1 MDRTIFG
8 RMRTLPMCDKCKAL
22 DDKIERYRRLA
33 AAITDRQMLDGL
45 QKLIAE
51 AEAQKADLHPEQHE

>member
-1 MDRTIFG
+1 
-8 RMRTLPMCDKCKAL
+8 MCDKCKAL
-22 DDKIERYRRLA
+22 DDKIEQHRRLA

-51 AEAQKADLHPEQHE
+51 AEAQKAALHPEQHE

>member
-1 MDRTIFG
+1 
-8 RMRTLPMCDKCKAL
+8 MRILPMCDKCKAL
-22 DDKIERYRRLA
+22 DDKIEQYRRLA

-51 AEAQKADLHPEQHE
+51 AEAQKAALHPEQHE

>member
-1 MDRTIFG
+1 MDRTIFA
-8 RMRTLPMCDKCKAL
+8 RMRILPMCDKCKAL
-22 DDKIERYRRLA
+22 DDKIEQHRRLA

-51 AEAQKADLHPEQHE
+51 AEAQKAALHPEQHE